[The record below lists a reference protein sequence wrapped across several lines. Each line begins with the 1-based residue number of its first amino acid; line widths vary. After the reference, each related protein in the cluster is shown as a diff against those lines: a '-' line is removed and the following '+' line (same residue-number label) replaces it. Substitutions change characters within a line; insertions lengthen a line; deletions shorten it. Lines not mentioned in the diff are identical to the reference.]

1 MAAGNGF
8 ARTVLE
14 IEAKA
19 IASLYPR
26 IQRSLDAALK
36 VLRGC
41 KGRVITTAIG
51 KPGFIA
57 QKLSATLAS
66 TGMPSLYLHPAE
78 AAHGDLGRV
87 AKGDVVIALSNSGAS
102 RELLL
107 LLPAF
112 EQLKVP
118 VIAVT
123 GDASSPLA
131 KQKTVKVVIDIGPID
146 EACPIGLVPT
156 ASTAAMHAVCDALA
170 MTLAH
175 TRDFSADEYARLHPG
190 GRLGRHALRVHE
202 VMRTGRAL
210 PRVREGDALSHVV
223 VVMTN
228 TEGRPGAA
236 LVVDAKGKLAGIF
249 TDGDLRRLAEQKR
262 LDFSTPVGRVM
273 GRRPRCVGP
282 SELALAAAALM
293 REVQVDQLPVVDAT
307 GKVVGL
313 VDVQDLL
320 AARIA

>member
-1 MAAGNGF
+1 VTAPF

-14 IEAKA
+14 IEARA

-26 IQRSLDAALK
+26 IARPLAQALK
-36 VLRGC
+36 LLEQCR
-41 KGRVITTAIG
+41 GRVVTTAIG

-66 TGMPSLYLHPAE
+66 TGLASLYLHPAE

-87 AKGDVVIALSNSGAS
+87 AKGDVVVALSNSGTS
-102 RELLL
+102 PEVLL

-112 EQLKVP
+112 QRLKVP

-123 GDASSPLA
+123 GDGRSPLA
-131 KQKTVKVVIDIGPID
+131 RSAKVVIDIGPLD

-170 MTLAH
+170 MSLAH
-175 TRDFSADEYARLHPG
+175 ARDFSPDQYARLHPG
-190 GRLGRHALRVHE
+190 GKLGRHALRVHE
-202 VMRTGRAL
+202 VMRTGPAL
-210 PRVREGDALSHVV
+210 PLVRADDSLSHVV

-228 TEGRPGAA
+228 TQGRPGAA
-236 LVVDAKGKLAGIF
+236 LVVDAKGRLAGIF
-249 TDGDLRRLAEQKR
+249 TDGDLRRLAERKR
-262 LDFSTPVGRVM
+262 LDFGTKVRDVM

-282 SELALAAAALM
+282 NELALAAAATM
-293 REVQVDQLPVVDAT
+293 RDVQVDQLPVVDGA
-307 GKVVGL
+307 GRAVGL

-320 AARIA
+320 AARVA

>member
-1 MAAGNGF
+1 MARGNGF

-26 IQRSLDAALK
+26 IGRSLDAALK

-41 KGRVITTAIG
+41 RGRVVTTAIG

-66 TGMPSLYLHPAE
+66 TGIPSLYLHPAE

-87 AKGDVVIALSNSGAS
+87 TRGDVVIALSNSGAS

-112 EQLKVP
+112 EQLSVP

-123 GDASSPLA
+123 GDAGSALA
-131 KQKTVKVVIDIGPID
+131 KHADVVIDIGPID

-175 TRDFSADEYARLHPG
+175 TRDFSADDYARLHPG
-190 GRLGRHALRVHE
+190 GKLGRHALRVHE
-202 VMRTGRAL
+202 VMRTGKAL
-210 PRVREGDALSHVV
+210 PKVREGDPVSHVV

-236 LVVDAKGKLAGIF
+236 LVVDGRGRLAGIF

-262 LDFSTPVGRVM
+262 LDFAAPVGKVM

-282 SELALAAAALM
+282 NELALAAAALM
-293 REVQVDQLPVVDAT
+293 REVQVDQLPVVDAA
-307 GKVVGL
+307 GKLVGL

>member
-1 MAAGNGF
+1 MAGF

-26 IQRSLDAALK
+26 VGKSIDAALK
-36 VLRGC
+36 LLRAC
-41 KGRVITTAIG
+41 RGRVVTTAIG

-66 TGMPSLYLHPAE
+66 TGTPSLYLHPAE

-87 AKGDVVIALSNSGAS
+87 AKGDVVIALSNSGTS

-118 VIAVT
+118 VIAIT
-123 GDASSPLA
+123 GDSGSPLA
-131 KQKTVKVVIDIGPID
+131 RGARVVIDIGPID

-156 ASTAAMHAVCDALA
+156 ASTAAMHAICDALA

-175 TRDFSADEYARLHPG
+175 GRDFSADEYARLHPG
-190 GRLGRHALRVHE
+190 GKLGRHALRVHE
-202 VMRTGRAL
+202 VMRTGKAL
-210 PRVREGDALSHVV
+210 PIVREGDLLSHVV

-228 TEGRPGAA
+228 TVGRPGAA
-236 LVVDAKGKLAGIF
+236 LVVDRRKGLAGIF
-249 TDGDLRRLAEQKR
+249 TDGDLRRLAERKR
-262 LDFSTPVGRVM
+262 LDFSVKVSEVM

-282 SELALAAAALM
+282 NELALAAAQLM
-293 REVQVDQLPVVDAT
+293 REVQVDQLPVVDAA

-320 AARIA
+320 AARVA

>member
-26 IQRSLDAALK
+26 ISRSLDAALK
-36 VLRGC
+36 VLRAC
-41 KGRVITTAIG
+41 RGRVVTTAIG

-66 TGMPSLYLHPAE
+66 TGIPSLYLHPAE

-87 AKGDVVIALSNSGAS
+87 ARGDVVIALSNSGAS
-102 RELLL
+102 RELLV

-112 EQLKVP
+112 EQLSVP

-123 GDASSPLA
+123 GDAGSALA
-131 KQKTVKVVIDIGPID
+131 QQAKVVIDIGPID

-175 TRDFSADEYARLHPG
+175 TRDFSTAQYAKLHPG
-190 GRLGRHALRVHE
+190 GKLGRHALRVHE
-202 VMRTGRAL
+202 VMRTGKAL
-210 PRVREGDALSHVV
+210 PKVREADPLSHVV

-236 LVVDAKGKLAGIF
+236 LVVDAKGRLAGIF
-249 TDGDLRRLAEQKR
+249 TDGDLRRLAEKKR
-262 LDFSTPVGRVM
+262 LDFGTPVGKVM

-282 SELALAAAALM
+282 NELALAAAALM
-293 REVQVDQLPVVDAT
+293 REVQVDQLPVVDGA

>member
-1 MAAGNGF
+1 MAASNGF

-26 IQRSLDAALK
+26 VGKSIDAALK
-36 VLRGC
+36 VLRAC
-41 KGRVITTAIG
+41 RGRVITTAIG

-66 TGMPSLYLHPAE
+66 TGIASLYLHPAE

-87 AKGDVVIALSNSGAS
+87 ARGDVVIALSNSGAS

-112 EQLKVP
+112 DQLGVP

-123 GDASSPLA
+123 GDKGSPLA
-131 KQKTVKVVIDIGPID
+131 QRARVVIDIGAID

-175 TRDFSADEYARLHPG
+175 ARDFSAAQYARLHPG
-190 GRLGRHALRVHE
+190 GKLGRHALKVHE
-202 VMRTGRAL
+202 VMRTGKAL
-210 PRVREGDALSHVV
+210 PKVREADLLSHVV

-228 TEGRPGAA
+228 TVGRPGAA
-236 LVVDAKGKLAGIF
+236 LVVDSKGRLAGIF
-249 TDGDLRRLAEQKR
+249 TDGDLRRLAERKR
-262 LDFSTPVGRVM
+262 LDFAVPVREVM
-273 GRRPRCVGP
+273 GRRPRVVAP
-282 SELALAAAALM
+282 NELALAAASLM

>member
-1 MAAGNGF
+1 MAAF

-14 IEAKA
+14 IEARA

-26 IQRSLDAALK
+26 VRRSIDAALK
-36 VLRGC
+36 LLRAC
-41 KGRVITTAIG
+41 RGRVVTTAIG

-87 AKGDVVIALSNSGAS
+87 TRGDVLIALSNSGAS

-112 EQLKVP
+112 EQLRVP
-118 VIAVT
+118 VIAIT
-123 GDASSPLA
+123 GDGDSPLA
-131 KQKTVKVVIDIGPID
+131 RKARVVIDIGPID

-175 TRDFSADEYARLHPG
+175 TRDFSADQYARLHPG
-190 GRLGRHALRVHE
+190 GKLGRHALKVHE
-202 VMRTGRAL
+202 VMRTGKAL
-210 PRVREGDALSHVV
+210 PRVREKDPLSHVV

-228 TEGRPGAA
+228 TRGRPGAA
-236 LVVDAKGKLAGIF
+236 LVVDARGGLAGIF
-249 TDGDLRRLAEQKR
+249 TDGDLRRIAERKR
-262 LDFSTPVGRVM
+262 LDFATPVREVM

-282 SELALAAAALM
+282 NELALAAAALM
-293 REVQVDQLPVVDAT
+293 REVQVDQLPVVDAA

-313 VDVQDLL
+313 IDVQDLL

>member
-1 MAAGNGF
+1 MRGANAF

-26 IQRSLDAALK
+26 VSKSLGAALK
-36 VLRGC
+36 VLRAC

-66 TGMPSLYLHPAE
+66 IGMASLYLHPAE

-87 AKGDVVIALSNSGAS
+87 ARGDVVIALSNSGAS

-112 EQLKVP
+112 EQLGVP
-118 VIAVT
+118 VIAIT
-123 GDASSPLA
+123 GDGASPLA
-131 KQKTVKVVIDIGPID
+131 GEARVVIDIGPID

-156 ASTAAMHAVCDALA
+156 ASTAAMHAICDALA

-175 TRDFSADEYARLHPG
+175 TRDFSADQYARLHPG
-190 GRLGRHALRVHE
+190 GKLGRHALKVHE
-202 VMRTGRAL
+202 VMRTGEAL
-210 PRVREGDALSHVV
+210 PTVREGDLLSHVV

-228 TEGRPGAA
+228 TKGRPGAA
-236 LVVDAKGKLAGIF
+236 LVVDGKHRLAGIF
-249 TDGDLRRLAEQKR
+249 TDGDLRRLAER
-262 LDFSTPVGRVM
+262 NTLDFDTKVSDVM

-282 SELALAAAALM
+282 NELALAAAALM
-293 REVQVDQLPVVDAT
+293 REVQVDQLPVVDGT

-313 VDVQDLL
+313 IDVQDLL

>member
-1 MAAGNGF
+1 MAGTNAF

-26 IQRSLDAALK
+26 VSRSLDAALK
-36 VLRGC
+36 VLRAC
-41 KGRVITTAIG
+41 KGRVVTTAIG

-66 TGMPSLYLHPAE
+66 TGIASVYLHPAE

-87 AKGDVVIALSNSGAS
+87 TKGDVIIALSNSGAS

-123 GDASSPLA
+123 GDGRSELA
-131 KQKTVKVVIDIGPID
+131 ERARVVIDIGPID

-156 ASTAAMHAVCDALA
+156 ASTAAMHAICDALA

-175 TRDFSADEYARLHPG
+175 RRDFSAGEYARLHPAG
-190 GRLGRHALRVHE
+190 SLGRHALKVHE
-202 VMRTGRAL
+202 VMRTGKAL
-210 PRVREGDALSHVV
+210 PTVRESDPLSHVV

-228 TEGRPGAA
+228 TAGRPGAA
-236 LVVDAKGKLAGIF
+236 LVVGKKGQLAGIF

-262 LDFSTPVGRVM
+262 LNFSVPVREVM
-273 GRRPRCVGP
+273 GRRPRVVGP
-282 SELALAAAALM
+282 NELALAAASLM
-293 REVQVDQLPVVDAT
+293 REVQVDQLPVVNGA

>member
-1 MAAGNGF
+1 MAGF

-26 IQRSLDAALK
+26 VGRAIESALK
-36 VLRGC
+36 LLRGC
-41 KGRVITTAIG
+41 RGRVVTTAIG

-66 TGMPSLYLHPAE
+66 TGIPSLYLHPAE

-87 AKGDVVIALSNSGAS
+87 TRGDVVIALSNSGAS

-112 EQLKVP
+112 EALKVP

-123 GDASSPLA
+123 GDKTSPLA
-131 KQKTVKVVIDIGPID
+131 NMSKVVIDIGPID

-175 TRDFSADEYARLHPG
+175 TRDFSADDYAKLHPG
-190 GRLGRHALRVHE
+190 GKLGRHALRVAE
-202 VMRTGRAL
+202 VMRTGEAL
-210 PRVREGDALSHVV
+210 PLVREGDLLSHVV

-228 TEGRPGAA
+228 TRGRPGAA
-236 LVVDAKGKLAGIF
+236 LVVDGKGRLAGIF
-249 TDGDLRRLAEQKR
+249 TDGDLRRLAERKR
-262 LDFSTPVGRVM
+262 LDFSTPVRDVM

-293 REVQVDQLPVVDAT
+293 REVQVDQLPVVDGA
-307 GKVVGL
+307 GKAVGL
-313 VDVQDLL
+313 IDVQDLL

>member
-1 MAAGNGF
+1 VTAPF

-14 IEAKA
+14 IEARA

-26 IQRSLDAALK
+26 IAKPLAKALA
-36 VLRGC
+36 LLEGC
-41 KGRVITTAIG
+41 KGRVVTTAIG

-66 TGMPSLYLHPAE
+66 TGLASHYLHPAE

-87 AKGDVVIALSNSGAS
+87 ARGDVVVALSNSGS
-102 RELLL
+102 SPEVLL

-112 EQLKVP
+112 ERLKVP
-118 VIAVT
+118 VIAIT
-123 GDASSPLA
+123 GAGQSPLA
-131 KQKTVKVVIDIGPID
+131 KAARVTIDIGPLD

-170 MTLAH
+170 MSLAQQ
-175 TRDFSADEYARLHPG
+175 RDFSPAEYARLHPG
-190 GRLGRHALRVHE
+190 GKLGRHALRVHE
-202 VMRTGRAL
+202 VMRTGKAL
-210 PRVREGDALSHVV
+210 PLVKEKDALSHVV

-228 TEGRPGAA
+228 TPGRPGAA
-236 LVVDAKGKLAGIF
+236 LVVDGQARLKGIF
-249 TDGDLRRLAEQKR
+249 TDGDLRRLAERKR
-262 LDFSTPVGRVM
+262 LDFAVSVQAVM

-282 SELALAAAALM
+282 NELALAAAAMM
-293 REVQVDQLPVVDAT
+293 REVQVDQLPVVDA
-307 GKVVGL
+307 GGRAVGL